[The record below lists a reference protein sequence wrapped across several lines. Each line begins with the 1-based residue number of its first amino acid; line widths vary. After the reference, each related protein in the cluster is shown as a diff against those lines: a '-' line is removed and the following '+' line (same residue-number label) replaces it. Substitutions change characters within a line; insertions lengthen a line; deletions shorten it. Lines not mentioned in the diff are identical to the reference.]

1 MLQALVNSAQDWTRP
16 AHRFTPEL
24 LILAGAVLAFIWFP
38 YDLGFLTR
46 VLVMMILVLSLDLIL
61 GYAGIPS
68 LGQAAMYGT
77 GAYAAGL
84 LAIHVTQEPIF
95 GLFAGGAAAAL
106 VAWGSGLLVLRTH
119 GLTLL
124 MLSIAVAM
132 VLQDIAMKARA
143 VTGGADGLTGIV
155 MGPVLGVFEFDLR
168 GQTGFWYACAALLI
182 VTVSLKTI
190 VSSSFGLALRGI
202 KNSPTRM
209 RAIGIPVYRRLVTAY
224 TIAGAIAGV
233 AGALSAQITALVSVE
248 SYNFALSAEVM
259 VMLILGGSGRL
270 YGAILGTLIFMA
282 VHHVAAAIDPF
293 NWLFVIGALLLI
305 VVFFAPEGLH
315 SVPMRLIRLVRRSP

>member
-1 MLQALVNSAQDWTRP
+1 MAQALVSNRQGLARP
-16 AHRFTPEL
+16 AHRFVPEL
-24 LILAGAVLAFIWFP
+24 VIFVGAALAFLCFP
-38 YDLGFLTR
+38 YDLGFLTQA
-46 VLVMMILVLSLDLIL
+46 LIMMVLVLSLDLIL
-61 GYAGIPS
+61 GYAGVPS

-84 LAIHVTQEPIF
+84 LAIHVTQEPVF
-95 GLFAGGAAAAL
+95 GLLAGGAAGAL
-106 VAWGSGLLVLRTH
+106 VAWVSGLVVLRAH

-132 VLQDIAMKARA
+132 VLEDIAMKARSI
-143 VTGGADGLTGIV
+143 TGGADGLTGIS
-155 MGPVLGVFEFDLR
+155 MGPVLGAFEFDFT
-168 GQTGFWYACAALLI
+168 GQTGFWYACTVLLI
-182 VTVSLKTI
+182 VIVCLRTI
-190 VSSSFGLALRGI
+190 VNSSFGLALRGI

-209 RAIGIPVYRRLVTAY
+209 RAIGTPVYRRLVTAY

-259 VMLILGGSGRL
+259 VMLILGGAGRL
-270 YGAILGTLIFMA
+270 YGAIVGTLIFMT

-293 NWLFVIGALLLI
+293 NWLFVIGTLLLM
-305 VVFFAPEGLH
+305 VVFFAPEGLL
-315 SVPMRLIRLVRRSP
+315 SVPMRLTRWLRRAA